1 MVYRG
6 GLLFN
11 EHSDWKLKKGQN
23 FIYLCKYASPEEW
36 PMCYSRVCV
45 SIKTDGH
52 VVFMGQAPDLDNCW
66 QAVILSDCM
75 PPSLRDKAAM
85 SLGFHYMGREK
96 AVGQLEREDESV
108 QHVHKVNVDVLDS
121 WRLTAAKK
129 VLLGFNSSLTR
140 NWSCPRL
147 TTKEMRAQQGSDE

>member
-1 MVYRG
+1 M
-6 GLLFN
+6 
-11 EHSDWKLKKGQN
+11 
-23 FIYLCKYASPEEW
+23 
-36 PMCYSRVCV
+36 
-45 SIKTDGH
+45 KTDGH
-52 VVFMGQAPDLDNCW
+52 VVFMGQAPDLDSCW

-75 PPSLRDKAAM
+75 PLSLHDKAAM

-108 QHVHKVNVDVLDS
+108 QHVHKVNVDLLDS

-147 TTKEMRAQQGSDE
+147 TTKEMRAQQGSNE